1 MKTIVDHD
9 NCDLLCSVSDNMAI
23 DFNENIFIY
32 LSDNLAID
40 MNSGE
45 IHMIS
50 SGSGDYEED

>member
-1 MKTIVDHD
+1 M
-9 NCDLLCSVSDNMAI
+9 CSVSDNMAI
-23 DFNENIFIY
+23 DFNENIFMY

-50 SGSGDYEED
+50 SGSDDYEED